1 MASAIMVIM
10 ITQIKCSAFTRIFW
24 PFYSV
29 LIRNII
35 KCRGDVA
42 TVFICDPVLTHVRC
56 YRNINDGDSENEIN
70 LAVPNT
76 N

>member
-35 KCRGDVA
+35 KCRGNVA
-42 TVFICDPVLTHVRC
+42 TVFISDPVLTMFVVTETLTMV
-56 YRNINDGDSENEIN
+56 IVKMKLI
-70 LAVPNT
+70 
-76 N
+76 